1 MTRTRRSLLLFRSEK
16 EQTPMAKLKTYFEQ
30 IPLAVAKKI
39 AEEELRREA
48 DKKNA
53 AQTKETRSDNVE
65 FETVTMKTEPYSIRV
80 TSPCRVRL

>member
-1 MTRTRRSLLLFRSEK
+1 
-16 EQTPMAKLKTYFEQ
+16 MARLKTHFEQ
-30 IPLAVAKKI
+30 IPVEIAKKI
-39 AEEELRREA
+39 AEDEAHREA